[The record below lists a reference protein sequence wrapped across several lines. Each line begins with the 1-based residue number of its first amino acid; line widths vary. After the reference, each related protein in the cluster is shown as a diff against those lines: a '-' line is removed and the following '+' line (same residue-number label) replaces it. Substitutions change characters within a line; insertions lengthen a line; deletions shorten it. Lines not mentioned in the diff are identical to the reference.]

1 MRGIQTHGIQ
11 AHGIQARDIQAHN
24 RVDAASLI
32 NFACN
37 SPTAGRVNAS
47 KTAEFQRYDFKS

>member
-1 MRGIQTHGIQ
+1 MLGIQARDIRAHGIQ
-11 AHGIQARDIQAHN
+11 AHGIQAHN
-24 RVDAASLI
+24 RVDPASLI

-47 KTAEFQRYDFKS
+47 KTAEFQRFDFKS

>member
-32 NFACN
+32 NSACN
-37 SPTAGRVNAS
+37 SLIADRVSIS
-47 KTAEFQRYDFKS
+47 KTAEFQRSDFKS

>member
-11 AHGIQARDIQAHN
+11 AHGIQARDIQANN

-32 NFACN
+32 NSARN
-37 SPTAGRVNAS
+37 SLTTKRVSAS
-47 KTAEFQRYDFKS
+47 KTAEFQRSDFKS